1 MFSPKKNMHKAA
13 EDSWHFLF
21 QHQNVFICMTFSIHE
36 LTDNN
41 NNNTNN
47 IQKKK
52 IYT

>member
-1 MFSPKKNMHKAA
+1 
-13 EDSWHFLF
+13 
-21 QHQNVFICMTFSIHE
+21 MTFSIHD

-52 IYT
+52 IYINDI